1 MRTAATALLA
11 LTTSVAGCGP
21 RNVGPVT
28 EPHVSPTVNATGAP
42 ASFEEPAPGAVQGM
56 QPMGGM
62 GRMGRMAPL
71 PAEVAD
77 PTDPVLKA
85 GKTTFDQVCSACHT
99 LEPPHKLAPPMRM
112 VSMHLRQRFSTE
124 EEGVAHV
131 TSYVP
136 APDAERSIM
145 PPQII
150 QRFGLMTAQPL
161 PAEMLESVARY
172 VWSLGE
178 GGPAMGAGQG
188 MGNGQRMRMRRRGGG
203 VW

>member
-1 MRTAATALLA
+1 MRTAITALLA
-11 LTTSVAGCGP
+11 LTLFAGCGP

-42 ASFEEPAPGAVQGM
+42 EPAAEPTPEAMEGM
-56 QPMGGM
+56 RPMGGM

-71 PAEVAD
+71 PAQVAD
-77 PTDPVLKA
+77 TTDPVLKA
-85 GKTTFDQVCSACHT
+85 GKTTFDEICSACHT
-99 LEPPHKLAPPMRM
+99 LEPPHNLAPPMRM
-112 VSMHLRQRFSTE
+112 VSMHLRQRCPTE

-145 PPQII
+145 PAHII

-161 PAEMLESVARY
+161 PAEMLENVARY
-172 VWSLGE
+172 VWSLG
-178 GGPAMGAGQG
+178 AG
-188 MGNGQRMRMRRRGGG
+188 NIRHRGGG
-203 VW
+203 R